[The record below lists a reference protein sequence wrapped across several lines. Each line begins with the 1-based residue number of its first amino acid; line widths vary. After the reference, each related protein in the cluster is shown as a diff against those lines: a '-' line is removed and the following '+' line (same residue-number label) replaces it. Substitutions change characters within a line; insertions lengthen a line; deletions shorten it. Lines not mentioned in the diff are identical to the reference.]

1 MRTFS
6 PPFNGYI
13 MTLYK
18 FKKLS
23 EIEQTFCIWEAGA
36 FVAHRLEGEHK
47 IILFQ
52 LSAFYVEV
60 YYNIVTKSF
69 GGLRPFESTHQLKP
83 YLEEID
89 ISALFDQLH

>member
-1 MRTFS
+1 
-6 PPFNGYI
+6 

-23 EIEQTFCIWEAGA
+23 ELEQSLCIWESGA
-36 FVAHRLEGEHK
+36 FVASRLEGNHK

-60 YYNIVTKSF
+60 FYNVSRKSF
-69 GGLRPFESTHQLKP
+69 EGLRPFESTHQLKP
-83 YLEEID
+83 YLEKLD
-89 ISALFDQLH
+89 ISTLFDQLH